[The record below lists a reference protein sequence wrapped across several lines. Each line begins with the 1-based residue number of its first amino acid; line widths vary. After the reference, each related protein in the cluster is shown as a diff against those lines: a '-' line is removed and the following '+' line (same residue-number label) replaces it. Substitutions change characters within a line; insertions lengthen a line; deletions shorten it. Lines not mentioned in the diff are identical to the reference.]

1 MFAEQRVVWFNEGLE
16 NLYDIFQGLRAA
28 DVAGKLRLLA
38 SARNGQPWCAS
49 LADHVFHEPGRSG
62 NAAYIEWALEK
73 CQEYAVDMFVPMRSR
88 HQVAAAESRFAA
100 IGVQLLIAADGRT
113 MRHMSSKSRVYDDL
127 AALQVGIPAWYRA
140 SNLTDFDEA
149 YDRLREAGHVVC
161 VKPAQ
166 GVYGR
171 GFHVIGEP
179 DNRRFSGASESTR
192 LGRPLQK
199 MREVLEKRGTFDMVV
214 MQYLEGPERSVDC
227 VARAGRLV
235 AAVSRVKRSGYQ
247 EIESP
252 EAPSMEFARIIAK
265 RFVMDGIFNVQTR
278 DHAGKSWLLEVNTR
292 PSGGIG
298 QAMASG
304 VNLPW
309 WAIAPRLGLAHESEV
324 PAPQVGLRVTVIPHA
339 VVVGHASIPSA
350 PAFTHAGPVGAVR
363 QRGSE

>member
-16 NLYDIFQGLRAA
+16 NLYDIFQGLREA

-88 HQVAAAESRFAA
+88 HQIAAAESRFAA

-127 AALQVGIPAWYRA
+127 AALKVGIPSWYRA

-161 VKPAQ
+161 IKPAQ

-199 MREVLEKRGTFDMVV
+199 MREVLEKKGTFDMVV

-252 EAPSMEFARIIAK
+252 EAPSMEFARIIAE
-265 RFVMDGIFNVQTR
+265 RFGMDGIFNVQTR

-339 VVVGHASIPSA
+339 VVVGHAAIPAA
-350 PAFTHAGPVGAVR
+350 PAFTRAASAGAVR